1 MYKAEFYFLVIL
13 LRRYLSRMRKYFFAN
28 NYKSSPQDYK
38 LSHLNLTP
46 NNGYA
51 DQYQKLH
58 RYYVISISSIKIN
71 VKGKTMFHQMYKKQQ
86 TKKK

>member
-1 MYKAEFYFLVIL
+1 MD
-13 LRRYLSRMRKYFFAN
+13 YLTN

-86 TKKK
+86 TKKNK